1 MKLKKP
7 TKARLSFKR
16 LLRNWLILI
25 ASLGIACLVCAMLH
39 KVADSDFYVSLIFV
53 LAVTVISLLTDGY
66 FYGIIASVLSV
77 IGTNYAF
84 TYPYMKLNFSIYD
97 YPITFITML
106 AVSLVISTLTTSAKE
121 SERIRHE
128 AQQAQ
133 LRSNLLRAVSHD
145 LRTPLTSIIG
155 SISTV
160 MDEGE
165 HLSLEEQRLLLGD
178 AKADAEWLVR
188 MVENLLSITRMSD
201 KEQVCITRSPELVEE
216 IIGECCANFKKRNP
230 DIALDIRIPQEPVV
244 VSVDALLIE
253 QVLMNILDNSVHHGE
268 KVTTIGINVE
278 VVGKTAVVS
287 VSDDGVGI
295 DSEILPDLFKGQL
308 LPSDRNKFRGIGLA
322 ACQAIVAAH
331 GGTISAA
338 NRTEGGAVFSFTI
351 PMEEEKEE

>member
-84 TYPYMKLNFSIYD
+84 TYPYMKLNFSIYG

-165 HLSLEEQRLLLGD
+165 RLSLEEQRLLLGD

-230 DIALDIRIPQEPVV
+230 DIALDIRVPQEPLI

-308 LPSDRNKFRGIGLA
+308 LPSDQNKFRGIGLA
-322 ACQAIVAAH
+322 VCNAIIDAH
-331 GGTISAA
+331 GGSISAD
-338 NRTEGGAVFSFTI
+338 NLPKGGAVFKFTL
-351 PMEEEKEE
+351 PLEDET

>member
-308 LPSDRNKFRGIGLA
+308 LPSDQHKFRGIGLA
-322 ACQAIVAAH
+322 VCNAIIDAD
-331 GGTISAA
+331 GGSISAD
-338 NRTEGGAVFSFTI
+338 NLPKGGAVFKFTL
-351 PMEEEKEE
+351 PLEDET

>member
-155 SISTV
+155 SIRTV

-308 LPSDRNKFRGIGLA
+308 LPSDQNKFRGIGLA
-322 ACQAIVAAH
+322 VCNAIIDAH
-331 GGTISAA
+331 GGSISAD
-338 NRTEGGAVFSFTI
+338 NLPKGGAVFKFTL
-351 PMEEEKEE
+351 PLEDET

>member
-39 KVADSDFYVSLIFV
+39 KVAASDFYVSLIFV

-160 MDEGE
+160 IDEGE

-322 ACQAIVAAH
+322 VCNAIIDAH
-331 GGTISAA
+331 GGSISAD
-338 NRTEGGAVFSFTI
+338 NLPKGGAVFKFTL
-351 PMEEEKEE
+351 PLEDET

>member
-121 SERIRHE
+121 SDRIRHE

-278 VVGKTAVVS
+278 VVGKTAVVT
-287 VSDDGVGI
+287 VSNDGVGI

-308 LPSDRNKFRGIGLA
+308 LPSDQNKFRGIGLA
-322 ACQAIVAAH
+322 VCNAIIDAH
-331 GGTISAA
+331 GGSISAD
-338 NRTEGGAVFSFTI
+338 NLPKGGAVFKFTL
-351 PMEEEKEE
+351 PLEDET

>member
-25 ASLGIACLVCAMLH
+25 TSLGIACLVCAMLH

-268 KVTTIGINVE
+268 KVTTIWINVE

-308 LPSDRNKFRGIGLA
+308 LPSDQNKFRGIGIA
-322 ACQAIVAAH
+322 VCNAIIDAH
-331 GGTISAA
+331 GASISAD
-338 NRTEGGAVFSFTI
+338 NLPKGGAVFKFTL
-351 PMEEEKEE
+351 PLEDET

>member
-322 ACQAIVAAH
+322 VCNAIIDTH
-331 GGTISAA
+331 GGSISAD
-338 NRTEGGAVFSFTI
+338 NLPKGGAVFKFTL
-351 PMEEEKEE
+351 PLEDET

>member
-84 TYPYMKLNFSIYD
+84 TYPYMKLNFSIYG

-165 HLSLEEQRLLLGD
+165 RLSLEEQRLLLGD

-230 DIALDIRIPQEPVV
+230 DIVLDIRIPQEPVV

-322 ACQAIVAAH
+322 VCNAIIDAH
-331 GGTISAA
+331 GGSISAD
-338 NRTEGGAVFSFTI
+338 NLPKGGAVFKFTL
-351 PMEEEKEE
+351 PLEDET

>member
-97 YPITFITML
+97 YPSTFITML
-106 AVSLVISTLTTSAKE
+106 AVSLVISTLTTSVKE

-322 ACQAIVAAH
+322 VCNAIIDAH
-331 GGTISAA
+331 GGSISAD
-338 NRTEGGAVFSFTI
+338 NLPKGGAVFKFTL
-351 PMEEEKEE
+351 PLEDET

>member
-16 LLRNWLILI
+16 LLRNSLILI

-308 LPSDRNKFRGIGLA
+308 LPSDQNKFRGIGLA
-322 ACQAIVAAH
+322 VCNAIIDAH
-331 GGTISAA
+331 GGSISAD
-338 NRTEGGAVFSFTI
+338 NLPKGGAVFKFTL
-351 PMEEEKEE
+351 PLEDET

>member
-165 HLSLEEQRLLLGD
+165 HLSLEEQRLLLGN

-322 ACQAIVAAH
+322 VCNAIIDAH
-331 GGTISAA
+331 GASISAD
-338 NRTEGGAVFSFTI
+338 NLPKGGAVFKFTL
-351 PMEEEKEE
+351 PLEDET

>member
-7 TKARLSFKR
+7 TKAHLSFKR
-16 LLRNWLILI
+16 LLHNWLILI
-25 ASLGIACLVCAMLH
+25 VSLGVACFICAILH
-39 KVADSDFYVSLIFV
+39 KLSDSDFYVSLIFV

-77 IGTNYAF
+77 VGTNYAF
-84 TYPYMKLNFSIYD
+84 TYPYMKLNFSIYG

-128 AQQAQ
+128 GQQAQ

-160 MDEGE
+160 IDEGE
-165 HLSLEEQRLLLGD
+165 HLSLEDQRLLLGD

-201 KEQVCITRSPELVEE
+201 KEQVCITRSPELMEE

-230 DIALDIRIPQEPVV
+230 DIALDIRIPQEPII

-278 VVGKTAVVS
+278 VVGKEALVS

-295 DSEILPDLFKGQL
+295 DPKILPDLFKGQL
-308 LPSDRNKFRGIGLA
+308 LPSDQNKFRGIGLA
-322 ACQAIVAAH
+322 VCNAIIGAH
-331 GGTISAA
+331 GGSIRAD
-338 NRTEGGAVFSFTI
+338 NLPKGGAVFKFTL
-351 PMEEEKEE
+351 PLEDDT

>member
-216 IIGECCANFKKRNP
+216 E
-230 DIALDIRIPQEPVV
+230 
-244 VSVDALLIE
+244 S
-253 QVLMNILDNSVHHGE
+253 
-268 KVTTIGINVE
+268 
-278 VVGKTAVVS
+278 AVQTS
-287 VSDDGVGI
+287 
-295 DSEILPDLFKGQL
+295 K
-308 LPSDRNKFRGIGLA
+308 
-322 ACQAIVAAH
+322 
-331 GGTISAA
+331 SATPTLRSTSA
-338 NRTEGGAVFSFTI
+338 SRRSRSSSAWTLCS
-351 PMEEEKEE
+351 

>member
-133 LRSNLLRAVSHD
+133 LRSNLLRAVSHA

-322 ACQAIVAAH
+322 VCNAIIDAH
-331 GGTISAA
+331 GASISAD
-338 NRTEGGAVFSFTI
+338 NLPKGGAVFKFTV
-351 PMEEEKEE
+351 PLEDET

>member
-308 LPSDRNKFRGIGLA
+308 LPSDQNKFRGIGLA
-322 ACQAIVAAH
+322 VCNAIIDAH
-331 GGTISAA
+331 GASISAD
-338 NRTEGGAVFSFTI
+338 NLPKGGAVFKFTL
-351 PMEEEKEE
+351 PLEDET

>member
-160 MDEGE
+160 IDEGE

-295 DSEILPDLFKGQL
+295 DSEILPDLFKGQI
-308 LPSDRNKFRGIGLA
+308 LPSDQNKFRGIGLA
-322 ACQAIVAAH
+322 VCNAIIDAH
-331 GGTISAA
+331 GGSISAD
-338 NRTEGGAVFSFTI
+338 NLPKGGAVFKFTL
-351 PMEEEKEE
+351 PLEDET

>member
-1 MKLKKP
+1 MKLQKP

-84 TYPYMKLNFSIYD
+84 TYPYMKLNFSIYG

-165 HLSLEEQRLLLGD
+165 RLSLEEQRLLLGD

-322 ACQAIVAAH
+322 VCNAIIDAH
-331 GGTISAA
+331 GGSISAD
-338 NRTEGGAVFSFTI
+338 NLPKGGAVFKFTL
-351 PMEEEKEE
+351 PLEDET

>member
-84 TYPYMKLNFSIYD
+84 TYPYMKLNFSIYG

-165 HLSLEEQRLLLGD
+165 RLSLEEQRLLLGD

-230 DIALDIRIPQEPVV
+230 DIALDIRVPQEPLI

-308 LPSDRNKFRGIGLA
+308 LPSDQNKFRGIGLA
-322 ACQAIVAAH
+322 VCNAIIGAH
-331 GGTISAA
+331 GGSISAD
-338 NRTEGGAVFSFTI
+338 NLPKGGAVFKFTL
-351 PMEEEKEE
+351 PLEDET

>member
-16 LLRNWLILI
+16 LLHNWLILI

-84 TYPYMKLNFSIYD
+84 TYPYMKLNFSIYG

-165 HLSLEEQRLLLGD
+165 RLSLEEQRLLLGD

-322 ACQAIVAAH
+322 VCNAIIDAH
-331 GGTISAA
+331 GGSISAD
-338 NRTEGGAVFSFTI
+338 NLPKGGAVFKFTL
-351 PMEEEKEE
+351 PLEDET

>member
-84 TYPYMKLNFSIYD
+84 TYPYMKLNFSIYG

-165 HLSLEEQRLLLGD
+165 RLSLEEQRLLLGD

-308 LPSDRNKFRGIGLA
+308 LPSDRNKFRGR
-322 ACQAIVAAH
+322 VALFEVCTADAH
-331 GGTISAA
+331 GGSISAD
-338 NRTEGGAVFSFTI
+338 NLPKGGAVFKFTL
-351 PMEEEKEE
+351 PLEDET

>member
-268 KVTTIGINVE
+268 KVTTIRINVE

-308 LPSDRNKFRGIGLA
+308 LPSDQNKFRGIGLA
-322 ACQAIVAAH
+322 VCNAIIDAH
-331 GGTISAA
+331 GGSISAD
-338 NRTEGGAVFSFTI
+338 NLPKGGAVFKFTL
-351 PMEEEKEE
+351 PLEDET

>member
-25 ASLGIACLVCAMLH
+25 ASLGIVCLVCVMLH

-308 LPSDRNKFRGIGLA
+308 LPSDQNKFRGIGLA
-322 ACQAIVAAH
+322 VCNAIIDAH
-331 GGTISAA
+331 GGSISAD
-338 NRTEGGAVFSFTI
+338 NLPKGGAVFKFTL
-351 PMEEEKEE
+351 PLEDET

>member
-1 MKLKKP
+1 MKLKKA

-160 MDEGE
+160 IDEGE

-308 LPSDRNKFRGIGLA
+308 LPSDQNKFRGIGLA
-322 ACQAIVAAH
+322 VCNAIIDAH
-331 GGTISAA
+331 GGSISAD
-338 NRTEGGAVFSFTI
+338 NLPKGGAVFKFTL
-351 PMEEEKEE
+351 PLEDET

>member
-25 ASLGIACLVCAMLH
+25 TSLGIACLVCAMLH

-268 KVTTIGINVE
+268 KVTTIWINVE

-308 LPSDRNKFRGIGLA
+308 LPSDQNKFRGIGLA
-322 ACQAIVAAH
+322 VCNAIIDAH
-331 GGTISAA
+331 GASISAD
-338 NRTEGGAVFSFTI
+338 NLPKGGAVFKFTL
-351 PMEEEKEE
+351 PLEDET

>member
-268 KVTTIGINVE
+268 KVTTIWINVE

-308 LPSDRNKFRGIGLA
+308 LPSDQNKFRGIGLA
-322 ACQAIVAAH
+322 VCNAIIDAH
-331 GGTISAA
+331 GGSISAD
-338 NRTEGGAVFSFTI
+338 NLPKGGAVFKFTL
-351 PMEEEKEE
+351 PLEDET

>member
-287 VSDDGVGI
+287 VSDNGVGI

-308 LPSDRNKFRGIGLA
+308 LPSDQNKFRGIGLA
-322 ACQAIVAAH
+322 VCNAIIDAH
-331 GGTISAA
+331 GGSISAD
-338 NRTEGGAVFSFTI
+338 NLPKGGAVFKFTL
-351 PMEEEKEE
+351 PLEDET

>member
-160 MDEGE
+160 IDEGE

-308 LPSDRNKFRGIGLA
+308 LPSDQNKFRGIGLA
-322 ACQAIVAAH
+322 VCNAIIDAH
-331 GGTISAA
+331 GASISAD
-338 NRTEGGAVFSFTI
+338 NLPKGGAVFKFTL
-351 PMEEEKEE
+351 PLEDET

>member
-295 DSEILPDLFKGQL
+295 DPEILPDLFKGQL
-308 LPSDRNKFRGIGLA
+308 LPSDQNKFRGIGLA
-322 ACQAIVAAH
+322 VCNAIIDAH
-331 GGTISAA
+331 GGSISAD
-338 NRTEGGAVFSFTI
+338 NLPKGGAVFKFTL
-351 PMEEEKEE
+351 PLEDET

>member
-84 TYPYMKLNFSIYD
+84 TYPYMKLNFSIYG

-165 HLSLEEQRLLLGD
+165 RLSLEEQRLLLGD

-322 ACQAIVAAH
+322 VCNAIIDAH
-331 GGTISAA
+331 GGSISAD
-338 NRTEGGAVFSFTI
+338 NLPKGGAVFKFTL
-351 PMEEEKEE
+351 PLEDET

>member
-121 SERIRHE
+121 SVRILLE

-133 LRSNLLRAVSHD
+133 LRSHLLRAVSHD

-322 ACQAIVAAH
+322 VCNAIIDAH
-331 GGTISAA
+331 GGSISAD
-338 NRTEGGAVFSFTI
+338 NLPKGGAVFKFTL
-351 PMEEEKEE
+351 PLEDET

>member
-7 TKARLSFKR
+7 TKARRSFKR

-121 SERIRHE
+121 SERILHE

-322 ACQAIVAAH
+322 VCNAIIDAH
-331 GGTISAA
+331 GGSISAD
-338 NRTEGGAVFSFTI
+338 NLPKGGAVFKFTL
-351 PMEEEKEE
+351 PLEDET

>member
-308 LPSDRNKFRGIGLA
+308 LPSDQNKFRGIGLA
-322 ACQAIVAAH
+322 VCHAIIDAH
-331 GGTISAA
+331 GGSISAD
-338 NRTEGGAVFSFTI
+338 NLPKGGAVFKFTL
-351 PMEEEKEE
+351 PLEDET

>member
-53 LAVTVISLLTDGY
+53 LAVTVISLLTGGY

-308 LPSDRNKFRGIGLA
+308 LPSDQNKFRGIGLA
-322 ACQAIVAAH
+322 VCNAIIDAH
-331 GGTISAA
+331 GGSISAD
-338 NRTEGGAVFSFTI
+338 NLPKGGAVFKFTL
-351 PMEEEKEE
+351 PLEDET

>member
-160 MDEGE
+160 IDEGE

-230 DIALDIRIPQEPVV
+230 DIALEIRIPQEPVV

-268 KVTTIGINVE
+268 KVTTIWINVE

-308 LPSDRNKFRGIGLA
+308 LPSDQNKFRGIGLA
-322 ACQAIVAAH
+322 VCNAIIDAH
-331 GGTISAA
+331 GGSISAD
-338 NRTEGGAVFSFTI
+338 NLPKGGAVFKFTL
-351 PMEEEKEE
+351 PLEDET

>member
-308 LPSDRNKFRGIGLA
+308 LPSDQNKFRGIGLA
-322 ACQAIVAAH
+322 FCNAIIDAH
-331 GGTISAA
+331 GASISAD
-338 NRTEGGAVFSFTI
+338 NLPKGGAVFKFTL
-351 PMEEEKEE
+351 PLEDET

>member
-160 MDEGE
+160 IDEGE

-268 KVTTIGINVE
+268 KVTTIWINVE

-308 LPSDRNKFRGIGLA
+308 LPSDQNKFRGIGLA
-322 ACQAIVAAH
+322 VCNAIIDAH
-331 GGTISAA
+331 GGSISAD
-338 NRTEGGAVFSFTI
+338 NLPKGGAVFKFTL
-351 PMEEEKEE
+351 PLEDET